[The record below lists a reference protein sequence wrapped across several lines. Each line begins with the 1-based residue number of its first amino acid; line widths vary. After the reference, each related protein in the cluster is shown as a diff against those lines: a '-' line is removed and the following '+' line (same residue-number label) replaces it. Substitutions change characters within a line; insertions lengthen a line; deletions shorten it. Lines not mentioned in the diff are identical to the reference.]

1 MPSIQANISSVWYA
15 RIKRSFTLQLSE
27 LGGSAGTV
35 AKMRFRLSDT
45 YTSPNSTDIQVRA
58 VAKEGAYIASPT
70 TVGVVNPTNPQTG
83 VTITSI
89 GSDTISVLT
98 ATEATIVGVIDNITG
113 LNGRD
118 LIVELLTSSD
128 VVLDSVVIPIRSAT
142 SLAQPRGL
150 RAGVNEATAISN
162 YVTTAQDALDRL
174 TASQK
179 GSIRVF
185 ITKDSAPLIIQY
197 TDPISV
203 EGEFAARALSATEI
217 SQPLQLE
224 VSFRASV
231 LTQAFADLLRSLER
245 DSIRRGEPLYEVQLV
260 GNRSLQVLR
269 NCTFTLQVGL
279 NYNAGEPNADSN
291 FMGGRF
297 KCNLTSNE
305 FLLGFYE
312 E

>member
-15 RIKRSFTLQLSE
+15 RVKRSFTLQLSE
-27 LGGSAGTV
+27 SGGSAGSA

-45 YTSPNSTDIQVRA
+45 YTSPASTHIQVRA
-58 VAKEGAYIASPT
+58 VANDGLYIAVPT
-70 TVGVVNPTNPQTG
+70 TVDVVNPTNPQTG

-89 GSDTISVLT
+89 GSDTIGVLT
-98 ATEATIVGVIDNITG
+98 TGEATIVGMIDNISA
-113 LNGRD
+113 LIGRD

-128 VVLDSVVIPIRSAT
+128 VVLDSVVIPIRSTT

-162 YVTTAQDALDRL
+162 YITTAQDALDRL

-245 DSIRRGEPLYEVQLV
+245 DSIRRGEPIYEVQLV

-279 NYNAGEPNADSN
+279 NYNAGEPNADAN